1 MENAS
6 KALLI
11 AGAILLAILIIAIG
25 MFIFTSAQSQV
36 NDALTDMSSQQIEAF
51 NSNFSSYDAS
61 QVGSQVKSLLGRLIA
76 NGNTYTEEPAKV
88 PTVVFTDKTGDPDK
102 GGDGKVSDTCTDK
115 SFGKI
120 AYTNSDASQMNNY
133 INALGKARNFI
144 STKHKYYV
152 EFGYTETGL
161 ISSVVIYYVPPT
173 SSSEK

>member
-11 AGAILLAILIIAIG
+11 AGAILLSILIIAIG

-51 NSNFSSYDAS
+51 NSNFSSYDAE

-88 PTVVFTDKTGDPDK
+88 PSVFID
-102 GGDGKVSDTCTDK
+102 KVSDTYPNNV
-115 SFGKI
+115 S
-120 AYTNSDASQMNNY
+120 ANY
-133 INALGKARNFI
+133 INADTEAMCTYINTLGSIRNHI

-161 ISSVVIYYVPPT
+161 ISSVTIKYDF
-173 SSSEK
+173 